1 MRAFF
6 RGLLLVVVALLAI
19 PFATG
24 FLLHLGS
31 FEYFLAVISGIL
43 LLTGILFLI
52 RARVSQGLL
61 ILALSIIV
69 FLSSKDMVRLDRM
82 DNIFY
87 GSYYFGGAFIPSWI
101 IIALA
106 ILLIVLIV
114 RRN

>member
-6 RGLLLVVVALLAI
+6 RGLLFVVVALLAI

-31 FEYFLAVISGIL
+31 FEYFLAVISGVL

-52 RARVSQGLL
+52 RGRVSQGLL

-69 FLSSKDMVRLDRM
+69 FLSSKDMIRM
-82 DNIFY
+82 DGMNNIFY
-87 GSYYFGGAFIPSWI
+87 SSYYFGGAFIPSWLI
-101 IIALA
+101 IVAV